1 MKHAGVIGKSAVLV
15 LAGTA
20 IVWFFTELAGVTANG
35 SLLEKLILTTP
46 VILAIRVSLIF
57 VALGVVGFVVTA
69 FWKGIGIRK
78 IGSDGIEFGKLN
90 EISTKTQ
97 NDLAAAEAKFQELEA
112 RNKKLRKE
120 NDELQAS
127 IAKIL
132 SSMPEG

>member
-1 MKHAGVIGKSAVLV
+1 MKHAGVIGKSVVLV

-20 IVWFFTELAGVTANG
+20 IVWFFTELAGVMANG

-46 VILAIRVSLIF
+46 VILAIRISLIF